1 MSTTLFVFDKKL
13 FDYVVEWVKLL
24 KSKGYS
30 SQAPLFPRA
39 KADKGKDA
47 LSFETASEVEPEF
60 WQGTGRIREIFKK
73 RSQEAELPYFPPH
86 TFRHLAVHLAFKSC
100 KNGEEMKAISQN
112 FGHEHIATTL
122 SSYANYHPQR
132 IADIIKN
139 MDFSGKPKETLVD
152 QVKELIKKIEKRDNA
167 CRD

>member
-1 MSTTLFVFDKKL
+1 MTACVLQGNLTINQNPKLGVQTKFSKNIYTTFPVFDKKL
-13 FDYVVEWVKLL
+13 LD
-24 KSKGYS
+24 
-30 SQAPLFPRA
+30 
-39 KADKGKDA
+39 
-47 LSFETASEVEPEF
+47 
-60 WQGTGRIREIFKK
+60 
-73 RSQEAELPYFPPH
+73 
-86 TFRHLAVHLAFKSC
+86 
-100 KNGEEMKAISQN
+100 GEEMKAISQN